1 MGTVANNGLKMKP
14 HLVREVLDVETKAST
29 PVAKEPIGQLP
40 LSPEN
45 LEVIKRGM
53 IGVNLEGTSATSFVG
68 AQYVS
73 AGKTGTA
80 QVYTVKQNEKYNAA
94 TIDERM
100 RDHALF
106 VAFAPVDDPKVAL
119 AMVVEN
125 AGFGA
130 QNAAPIARR
139 VFDFVIMGQY
149 PSQEDID
156 AVQKGQATRPI
167 GKPRAVASVPWPPK
181 AAELALEDPIVAA
194 SAAEKSTSAL
204 AKSALPAASSTPQKP
219 AASAAR

>member
-1 MGTVANNGLKMKP
+1 M
-14 HLVREVLDVETKAST
+14 
-29 PVAKEPIGQLP
+29 
-40 LSPEN
+40 
-45 LEVIKRGM
+45 
-53 IGVNLEGTSATSFVG
+53 
-68 AQYVS
+68 
-73 AGKTGTA
+73 
-80 QVYTVKQNEKYNAA
+80 KQNEKYNASS
-94 TIDERM
+94 IDERM

-106 VAFAPVDDPKVAL
+106 VAFAPADDPKVAL

-181 AAELALEDPIVAA
+181 AAELAVEEPIVAA
-194 SAAEKSTSAL
+194 SAAEK
-204 AKSALPAASSTPQKP
+204 
-219 AASAAR
+219 AASAAERAASAAAKTASASVLPAKPASAASPAVVQKSAASNAR

>member
-1 MGTVANNGLKMKP
+1 
-14 HLVREVLDVETKAST
+14 
-29 PVAKEPIGQLP
+29 
-40 LSPEN
+40 
-45 LEVIKRGM
+45 
-53 IGVNLEGTSATSFVG
+53 
-68 AQYVS
+68 
-73 AGKTGTA
+73 
-80 QVYTVKQNEKYNAA
+80 
-94 TIDERM
+94 M

-106 VAFAPVDDPKVAL
+106 VAYAPADDPKVAL

-167 GKPRAVASVPWPPK
+167 GKSRAVASVPWPPK
-181 AAELALEDPIVAA
+181 AAELALEEPLMAA
-194 SAAEKSTSAL
+194 SAA
-204 AKSALPAASSTPQKP
+204 AK
-219 AASAAR
+219 AASAAAVKAVTAATKPSSAPSVR

>member
-1 MGTVANNGLKMKP
+1 MLQIAHATATIANNGLKMRP

-29 PVAKEPIGQLP
+29 PVAQKPIGQLP

-45 LEVIKRGM
+45 LEVIKRAM
-53 IGVNLEGTSATSFVG
+53 VGVNIEGTSATSFVG

-80 QVYTVKQNEKYNAA
+80 QVYTVKQNEKYNAS
-94 TIDERM
+94 TVDERM

-106 VAFAPVDDPKVAL
+106 IAFAPADDPKVAL

-125 AGFGA
+125 SGFGA

-139 VFDFVIMGQY
+139 VFDFVILGQY
-149 PSQEDID
+149 PSEEDIA

-167 GKPRAVASVPWPPK
+167 GKPRELANVPWPPK
-181 AAELALEDPIVAA
+181 ALTVVAA
-194 SAAEKSTSAL
+194 ETS
-204 AKSALPAASSTPQKP
+204 KP
-219 AASAAR
+219 